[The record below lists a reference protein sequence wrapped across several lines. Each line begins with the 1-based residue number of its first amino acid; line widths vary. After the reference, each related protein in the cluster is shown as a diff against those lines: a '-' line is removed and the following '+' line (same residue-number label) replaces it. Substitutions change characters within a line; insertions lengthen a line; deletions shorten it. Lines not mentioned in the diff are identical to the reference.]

1 LLISQ
6 TQQLK
11 NMIIIDILYPTLILI
26 MNLIDLQGTPIHIC
40 TNLVNLIDLQGTPN
54 LDRIIHKLESGLK
67 E

>member
-1 LLISQ
+1 
-6 TQQLK
+6 
-11 NMIIIDILYPTLILI
+11 